1 MSAIEFWNSH
11 VNLTAQ
17 VDGTVKAGDPIKAR
31 ILDVNKKDGVVD
43 LSLRPLHTAAGSKK
57 AAKALSLIE
66 VHKPIHCCRSASFS
80 NDAVQLAV
88 RSSYPFTGSKKEVYY
103 EKATSLLFPV
113 MSFSRSCH
121 GRCSSPVA
129 PTYASKSI
137 AP

>member
-1 MSAIEFWNSH
+1 MMPASYECIELWNSH

-66 VHKPIHCCRSASFS
+66 VHKTTIAAAVLHSATMLCNLQSDLPTHPLAARRKSIMRKQLHC
-80 NDAVQLAV
+80 
-88 RSSYPFTGSKKEVYY
+88 
-103 EKATSLLFPV
+103 
-113 MSFSRSCH
+113 FSRSCH
-121 GRCSSPVA
+121 GRCSPPVA
-129 PTYASKSI
+129 PTYASKNI
-137 AP
+137 GP